1 MLLAGWKDNVQPPA
15 GSTPAPRFIGGETMR
30 CPCRGCT
37 DRTVTCH
44 SVCQRY
50 KEWKKYN
57 DERRA
62 WLKAQLPMTSEGVKK
77 REIENIRRRAKYG
90 NGSKWGRS
98 KDE

>member
-1 MLLAGWKDNVQPPA
+1 MK
-15 GSTPAPRFIGGETMR
+15 

-44 SVCQRY
+44 GVCKRY
-50 KEWKKYN
+50 QEWKKEHE
-57 DERRA
+57 DEKA

-77 REIENIRRRAKYG
+77 REIENLRRKAKYG
-90 NGSKWGRS
+90 NRSRWGRS